1 MPAMNNISMLEIFG
15 RLGLAALLGYL
26 IGLERQFRGQPAGDR
41 THALAALGAAAY
53 TLLSLYA
60 FPGSDPARV
69 AAQVVVGL
77 GFLAAGVVIR
87 DTSQGMIH
95 GLTTAA
101 GIWAVGAMGLA
112 IGVGWYAFGLA
123 VAALIFL
130 ILIVERLLHIDERI
144 TRWRARKG
152 DPK

>member
-1 MPAMNNISMLEIFG
+1 MSPGSEISTLELFL

-60 FPGSDPARV
+60 FPGGDPSRV

-112 IGVGWYAFGLA
+112 IGVGWYAFGLV
-123 VAALIFL
+123 VAGLVFL
-130 ILIVERLLHIDERI
+130 ILIAERLLHIDERI
-144 TRWRARKG
+144 TRWRTRKG
-152 DPK
+152 DAK